1 MGIGV
6 GPGFEPLC
14 KGIARPAPH
23 PVAATRHPSR
33 IEPASHDRRVLRS
46 ATRLNGNSVASQN
59 MPDRFVSG
67 REVCAV
73 EETPVRTVT
82 ETVVVLPSATLAGVM
97 LQVEFAGAPV
107 QVKVAVPGMFAAELS
122 SSGYTAFCPF
132 TIVRLVPP
140 FGSRVKSTP
149 VPVSERV

>member
-1 MGIGV
+1 MTTRVRPPLLAEATIVYVPAGVMGMGV
-6 GPGFEPLC
+6 GFGFEPLS

-23 PVAATRHPSR
+23 PVAARRHPSR
-33 IEPASHDRRVLRS
+33 IEPASQDRRALPS

-59 MPDRFVSG
+59 MPDRFVNG
-67 REVCAV
+67 REDCAV

-82 ETVVVLPSATLAGVM
+82 ETVVVLPSATLDGVM

-122 SSGYTAFCPF
+122 SKG
-132 TIVRLVPP
+132 
-140 FGSRVKSTP
+140 
-149 VPVSERV
+149 